1 LRTYYFLWSSVI
13 EPTVVYLKVQ
23 IILVHYGSNLKVQIP
38 IKFSDKVENV
48 SLWIALIVKDVTQN
62 FETSFQSLHIATW
75 TH

>member
-1 LRTYYFLWSSVI
+1 
-13 EPTVVYLKVQ
+13 
-23 IILVHYGSNLKVQIP
+23 VHRSYLKVQIP
-38 IKFSDKVENV
+38 IKLSDKVENV